1 MLRQKKTVMEKQL
14 LLRIEACYLRCHNF
28 PAAATTLCWTKPETI
43 SLPTANVQKRRAA
56 TRKII
61 DLKTLAG
68 NESECR
74 PHQFHIRGAAYF
86 GFVCVV
92 FLFFKVSKPPF
103 GDVFVFLRRRADERA
118 RERDF
123 FYNASS
129 DVGAGGARRGRLTAC
144 RGQGCLLSGGEKHPE
159 SAKKKKKSINS

>member
-1 MLRQKKTVMEKQL
+1 MEKQL

-28 PAAATTLCWTKPETI
+28 PAAATTLCWTKPEPI

-68 NESECR
+68 NESER
-74 PHQFHIRGAAYF
+74 GPHQFHIRGAAF
-86 GFVCVV
+86 FWFCLCCIFV
-92 FLFFKVSKPPF
+92 FQGKQTAF
-103 GDVFVFLRRRADERA
+103 GDVFGFFLRRRSDERA
-118 RERDF
+118 RERDFF

-159 SAKKKKKSINS
+159 SAKKKKKRRA